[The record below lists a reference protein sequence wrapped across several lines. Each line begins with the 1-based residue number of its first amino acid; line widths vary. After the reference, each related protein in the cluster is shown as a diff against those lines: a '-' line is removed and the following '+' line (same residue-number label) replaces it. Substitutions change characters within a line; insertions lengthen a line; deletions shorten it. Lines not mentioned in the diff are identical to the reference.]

1 MGKSMCAI
9 RGAVESIHLEKTGEA
24 GSNFCHSGA
33 YILIE

>member
-9 RGAVESIHLEKTGEA
+9 RGVVESIHLQRTGEA
-24 GSNFCHSGA
+24 GSNFYHSGA